1 MSPRVICRLAV
12 LHEKRLL
19 LVRNR
24 GLEYWYPP
32 GGGWEV
38 GETLSEC
45 GAREVFEE
53 TQLRV
58 AVGTLLFVQEFYGE
72 GKHERSLE
80 LTFLASLA
88 DGESKPYIPE
98 QEHLAE
104 ARWFRREEVQRLTVY
119 PPQLKEVWGLEVRHI
134 NPYIGVATDES
145 ELRE

>member
-1 MSPRVICRLAV
+1 MSPRVICRLAI
-12 LHEKRLL
+12 LHNERLL
-19 LVRNR
+19 LVRNE
-24 GLEYWYPP
+24 GLDYWYPP

-45 GAREVFEE
+45 GAREVLEE

-58 AVGTLLFVQEFYGE
+58 AVGALLFVQEFYGE
-72 GKHERSLE
+72 DKHERSLE

-88 DGESKPYIPE
+88 DGESEPRIPL

-104 ARWFRREEVQRLTVY
+104 ARWFRREEVQQLTVY
-119 PPQLKEVWGLEVRHI
+119 PPQLGEVWGRGAQYE

-145 ELRE
+145 SRT